1 MLFRFQSMIS
11 LKFNVVIQITIL
23 LIQCASPKPSL
34 TSLWGKMSS
43 SVVAR
48 GTRLTRSLPDLKP
61 HGYIFIDKHWKQKL
75 SLYIIYFCNAIF
87 VVHISSDT
95 CYLSTYINR
104 PRIKLLGEPTDK
116 VIESKGVYVCH
127 LIFNPVNFCFRRENA
142 SKITAKKSR

>member
-1 MLFRFQSMIS
+1 MIS
-11 LKFNVVIQITIL
+11 EKFNVVIQITIL

-95 CYLSTYINR
+95 CYLSTSGDPEKN
-104 PRIKLLGEPTDK
+104 LLGEPTKWLK
-116 VIESKGVYVCH
+116 VKESMSV
-127 LIFNPVNFCFRRENA
+127 
-142 SKITAKKSR
+142 T